1 MGLGLWLE
9 SFVTPPF
16 FLVGGFFIKKLYI
29 WFLTFNLKI
38 MQEFKEIIER
48 TEDGAFLVKLTSED
62 GSVVAEGQ
70 GETYE
75 SALEDAQSKL

>member
-1 MGLGLWLE
+1 
-9 SFVTPPF
+9 
-16 FLVGGFFIKKLYI
+16 
-29 WFLTFNLKI
+29 

-75 SALEDAQSKL
+75 SALEDAQSQL